1 MPQCFFISVII
12 MLTFLKNQ
20 DNLRITLYVKM
31 NIFNFIT
38 QGLKCNIRLFI
49 RFCYLK
55 LKTSLI

>member
-1 MPQCFFISVII
+1 